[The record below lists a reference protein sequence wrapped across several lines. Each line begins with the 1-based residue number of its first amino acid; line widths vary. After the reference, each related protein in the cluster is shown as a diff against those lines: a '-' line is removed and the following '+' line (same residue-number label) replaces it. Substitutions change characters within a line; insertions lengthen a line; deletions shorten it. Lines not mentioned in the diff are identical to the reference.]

1 MIKIRDIKLEKD
13 ITCSFYPF
21 LMNEYSKNA
30 KGQIYFLTLFAY
42 FNQCA
47 VQVFK
52 NASNF
57 IGFWAVKDTFWQT
70 LLNYDI
76 EMRCGATKN
85 ALGIEIM
92 FTKY

>member
-1 MIKIRDIKLEKD
+1 MFE
-13 ITCSFYPF
+13 
-21 LMNEYSKNA
+21 
-30 KGQIYFLTLFAY
+30 
-42 FNQCA
+42 
-47 VQVFK
+47 

-70 LLNYDI
+70 LLNNDI
-76 EMRCGATKN
+76 EMRSGVTKN